1 MIPPKRVFLIQT
13 EMGHP
18 DPWDDSLNMSNTEV
32 NPGLGISSNPTAYES
47 MISFF
52 QRADNRFSIS
62 NSLYPETHLVLKR
75 PFSMHDPQTE
85 VMINFDNIADLIN
98 KSEHGVVMLGAVL
111 GETMISQQD
120 VIGKSSFYHRK
131 DGEVQDMISGEI
143 VKDPRIIP
151 WLFCYKTKDFPLYY
165 MVLNPHSVQCISNI
179 EGPYNGNHVYT
190 ISNHLKNLNEVIFKP
205 ALSKNARAIGEHNL
219 IVTGDEFTIEPFGT
233 WFVKK
238 HLPEFFKKAKV
249 KISTNFDY
257 ELDGNKIRVKTL
269 NKEKGYISL
278 RWNTG
283 TVMDMSF
290 HTSKNRF
297 LQEFIVDVIR

>member
-1 MIPPKRVFLIQT
+1 MKPRRVFLIQT

-32 NPGLGISSNPTAYES
+32 NPGLGTSSNPSAYES

-62 NSLYPETHLVLKR
+62 NSLYPEAHLVLKR

-85 VMINFDNIADLIN
+85 VMLNFDNIADLID

-151 WLFCYKTKDFPLYY
+151 WLFCYKTKDLPLYY

-179 EGPYNGNHVYT
+179 EGPYNGNYVYT
-190 ISNHLKNLNEVIFKP
+190 ISNHLRNLNEIIFKP

-219 IVTGDEFTIEPFGT
+219 VVTGDEFTIEPFGT

-238 HLPEFFKKAKV
+238 HLPDFFKTAKV

>member
-1 MIPPKRVFLIQT
+1 MIPRRVFLIQT

-32 NPGLGISSNPTAYES
+32 HPGLGISNNPSAYES
-47 MISFF
+47 MIAFF

-62 NSLYPETHLVLKR
+62 NSVYTDSHVVLKR
-75 PFSMHDPQTE
+75 PFSIHDPQTE
-85 VMINFDNIADLIN
+85 VMINFDNIADLID

-131 DGEVQDMISGEI
+131 NGEVQDMINGEI

-151 WLFCYKTKDFPLYY
+151 WLFCYKTKDLPLYY

-179 EGPYNGNHVYT
+179 EGQYNGNHVYT
-190 ISNHLKNLNEVIFKP
+190 ISNHLKNLNEIIFKP

-219 IVTGDEFTIEPFGT
+219 VVTGDEFTIEPFGT

-238 HLPEFFKKAKV
+238 HLPDFFKTAKV

-269 NKEKGYISL
+269 NKEKGYISI

-283 TVMDMSF
+283 TIMDMSF
-290 HTSKNRF
+290 HNSKNRF
-297 LQEFIVDVIR
+297 LQEFIVDIIR

>member
-1 MIPPKRVFLIQT
+1 
-13 EMGHP
+13 
-18 DPWDDSLNMSNTEV
+18 MSNTEV
-32 NPGLGISSNPTAYES
+32 KPGLGTSNNPTAYES

-62 NSLYPETHLVLKR
+62 NSFYPESHVVLKR
-75 PFSMHDPQTE
+75 PFSIHDPQTE
-85 VMINFDNIADLIN
+85 VMINFDNIADLID

-120 VIGKSSFYHRK
+120 IIGKSSFYHRK
-131 DGEVQDMISGEI
+131 NGEVQDMISGEI

-151 WLFCYKTKDFPLYY
+151 WLFCYKTKDLPLYY

-179 EGPYNGNHVYT
+179 EGPYNGNYVYT
-190 ISNHLKNLNEVIFKP
+190 ISNHLRNLNEIIFKP
-205 ALSKNARAIGEHNL
+205 SLSKNARAIGEHNL
-219 IVTGDEFTIEPFGT
+219 VVTGDEFTIEPFGT

-238 HLPEFFKKAKV
+238 HLPDFFKTAKV